1 MATLIGIVRTII
13 GEVQVVAADGSCRL
27 LVEGDRVFA
36 GEQVLTGAGGAVAIS
51 LASGGELTLGRDSS
65 LLLDEQMLAGASEGM
80 EAAPPPTAQ
89 ALTDIEQLQ
98 QVIAAGGDPTAELP
112 PTAAGPGAGAA
123 GGDGGG
129 GISFVLLDETA
140 GRVDPEIGY
149 PTGPLAFDP
158 LSPEEL
164 PAAPGLAETLDALP
178 EDPTVVPEDPVVT
191 PEDPVITPDDPV
203 TTPEDPVITP
213 EDPVVPPGDPVVPP
227 VDSSPVVTVE
237 HFTDASGTAL
247 AERGFVSEGGL
258 PGGSGAGERPVVSFG
273 RLAIDAPD
281 GVQAIEVQDAAGN
294 WVDVTAGGV
303 VQGVYGTLVVTA
315 DGSWSYSLGGAQVHG
330 DPAATLGDLLLD
342 SFQVRVVDGDG
353 DLSAPAALL
362 IEIADDGPQA
372 FDDSVTTP
380 EDSAVT
386 VNVLANDTRGA
397 DSPAQLVA
405 ASLVAGSGS
414 VSFDAA
420 GNVTFTP
427 SAGFE
432 GTANIR
438 YTLRD
443 ADGDASEATLSV
455 QVGADSKPTVEI
467 SYGPGNGVVDEAA
480 LDGGELGG
488 GQAGS
493 NPGSAAEQTSGTLT
507 IQTGADSVGTVLIG
521 SVLIDGV
528 DVTAGGTV
536 NGQYGTLQVTRSGEG
551 QYSWTYTLSDNTL
564 DHSGAGQTG
573 SADQVLD
580 VFSVQ
585 ATDSEGDAAPA
596 QSLTIRINDDGPQA
610 FQPESVVILDQGAG
624 TRVVSGDLHFA
635 GQAGA
640 DGVGTVH
647 FSIVEGSAALD
658 SAGNQIRLD
667 GEPLYLY
674 YGSDETQLLARTA
687 PDGITGF
694 SIELDPAGDSYTLTT
709 YGPLSVGAQ
718 EVSVTSLTS
727 VGGGNAGYK
736 ALLDVGGTA
745 QDVLLSSTTGTVNTD
760 SDDIGVGQAQTLQA
774 GENLRLDFVNS
785 LAVADTSI
793 GFTYDDH
800 NRISEFRQ
808 KVFINGAKSAT
819 ASLTVSAIL
828 ADDDLV
834 FGGSDPQES
843 RVALDADDF
852 RVWNGTQDVTAQV
865 SITPNADG
873 SVSLAGIKDGWVFSF
888 SADTRFSA
896 LQIEADSGTSRFSLG
911 FFTYS
916 EIGDAAPIHMNQA
929 ITGYD
934 SDGDSVSGSLSAS
947 LYPQGTAP
955 LGAAGDVQEEAGI
968 ASDEVLADAGSDEP
982 GDLPGDD
989 LLAGGDAGVL
999 PEGGQPAAGEDA
1011 GIDGAGDALPG
1022 SLAALVL
1029 EGGDGADLL
1038 LGAAGD
1044 DVLRG
1049 GDGNDVL
1056 AGGAG
1061 DDLLTGGAGADSFVW
1076 RAGESGTDRITD
1088 FTPGEDS
1095 LDLSE
1100 LLVGAE
1106 GLDAAQSSSELASSL
1121 TGYLNVAFGSSTTI
1135 TVDGDLGASQTIV
1148 LEGVDLSSV
1157 YASSDEATVIQNMLD
1172 DGSLKVV

>member
-1 MATLIGIVRTII
+1 MATLIGVVRMVV
-13 GEVQVVAADGSCRL
+13 GEVQALAADGSRRL

-36 GEQVLTGAGGAVAIS
+36 GEQLLTGTGGAVAVS
-51 LASGGELTLGRDSS
+51 LVDGGELTLGRESS
-65 LLLDEQMLAGASEGM
+65 LLLDTQLLAAGSEGT
-80 EAAPPPTAQ
+80 EAATVPSAQ

-140 GRVDPEIGY
+140 GRVDPEVGY
-149 PTGPLAFDP
+149 PTGPLSFDP

-164 PAAPGLAETLDALP
+164 PAAPELVDAPEVLP
-178 EDPTVVPEDPVVT
+178 EDPVVIPEDPVVT
-191 PEDPVITPDDPV
+191 PEDPVVI
-203 TTPEDPVITP
+203 PEDPVITP
-213 EDPVVPPGDPVVPP
+213 EDPLPPPDDPVVPP
-227 VDSSPVVTVE
+227 VDSFPVVTVE
-237 HFTDASGTAL
+237 HFTDAGGSVL
-247 AERGFVSEGGL
+247 AERGFVNEAGL
-258 PGGSGAGERPVVSFG
+258 PGGSGAGELPIVSFG
-273 RLAIDAPD
+273 RLVIDSPD
-281 GVQAIEVQDAAGN
+281 GVQAIEVLDAAGN
-294 WVDVTAGGV
+294 WVNVTGGGV
-303 VQGVYGTLVVTA
+303 VQGQYGSLVVAA
-315 DGSWSYSLGGAQVHG
+315 DGRWSYSLGGAQAHG
-330 DPAATLGDLLLD
+330 DPADTQGDLLFD
-342 SFQVRVVDGDG
+342 GFQVRIIDGDG
-353 DLSAPAALL
+353 DVSPPASLL

-397 DSPAQLVA
+397 DAPTQLVA
-405 ASLVAGSGS
+405 ASLIAGSGS

-438 YTLRD
+438 YTIRD
-443 ADGDASEATLSV
+443 ADGDTSEATLSV
-455 QVGADSKPTVEI
+455 LVGADSKPTVEI

-480 LDGGELGG
+480 LDGGALGG

-493 NPGSAAEQTSGTLT
+493 NPGSTAEQTSGTLT
-507 IQTGADSVGTVLIG
+507 IQTGADSVGAVLIG

-536 NGQYGTLQVTRSGEG
+536 TGQYGTLQVTRSGEG
-551 QYSWTYTLSDNTL
+551 QYNWTYTLSDNTL
-564 DHSGAGQTG
+564 DHSGSGQTG

-585 ATDSEGDAAPA
+585 ATDNEGDAAPA
-596 QSLTIRINDDGPQA
+596 QTLTIRINDDGPQA
-610 FQPESVVILDQGAG
+610 FQPESAIILDQGAG
-624 TRVVSGDLHFA
+624 IRVVVGDLGFA
-635 GQAGA
+635 GLAGA
-640 DGVGTVH
+640 DGVKTVH
-647 FSIVEGSAALD
+647 FSITEGSAALD
-658 SAGNQIRLD
+658 NAGNQISLD
-667 GEPLYLY
+667 GSPLYLY
-674 YGSDETQLLARTA
+674 YGSDATQLLAKTA
-687 PDGITGF
+687 PDGVTGF
-694 SIELDPAGDSYTLTT
+694 SIELDPEGDSYTLTT
-709 YGPLSVGAQ
+709 YGPLSISGQ

-727 VGGGNAGYK
+727 VGGGNVGYK
-736 ALLDVGGTA
+736 ALLDVGGTT

-774 GENLRLDFVNS
+774 GENLRLDFVNG
-785 LAVADTSI
+785 LATSSTSI

-808 KVFINGAKSAT
+808 KVLINGPKTAA
-819 ASLTVSAIL
+819 ASLTVIAIL
-828 ADDDLV
+828 ANDDLV
-834 FGGSDPQES
+834 FGGNDPQES
-843 RVALDADDF
+843 RVALDAANF

-865 SITPNADG
+865 SITLNVDG
-873 SVSLAGIKDGWVFSF
+873 SVSLVGIKDGWVFSF
-888 SADTRFSA
+888 YSDTRFSA
-896 LQIEADSGTSRFSLG
+896 LQIEADSGTSRFALG

-916 EIGDAAPIHMNQA
+916 EIGDAEPVHMSHS
-929 ITGYD
+929 IVGYD
-934 SDGDSVSGSLSAS
+934 GDGDSVSSSLSAS

-955 LGAAGDVQEEAGI
+955 LAAAGDAQEDESI
-968 ASDEVLADAGSDEP
+968 ASDEVLADADSDEP

-989 LLAGGDAGVL
+989 LLAGGDDEGL
-999 PEGGQPAAGEDA
+999 PGAGEEGDQPGA
-1011 GIDGAGDALPG
+1011 GIDGDGDSLPG
-1022 SLAALVL
+1022 GLGGLVL
-1029 EGGDGADLL
+1029 EGGDGDDVL
-1038 LGAAGD
+1038 LGGAGD
-1044 DVLRG
+1044 DVLLG
-1049 GDGNDVL
+1049 GAGDDVL
-1056 AGGAG
+1056 VGGAG
-1061 DDLLTGGAGADSFVW
+1061 DDLLTGGAGADTFVW

-1095 LDLSE
+1095 LDLSD

-1106 GLDAAQSSSELASSL
+1106 GLDAAQSSSELAGSL
-1121 TGYLNVAFGSSTTI
+1121 TGYLNVAFGASTTI
-1135 TVDGDLGASQTIV
+1135 TVDGDMGASQTIV